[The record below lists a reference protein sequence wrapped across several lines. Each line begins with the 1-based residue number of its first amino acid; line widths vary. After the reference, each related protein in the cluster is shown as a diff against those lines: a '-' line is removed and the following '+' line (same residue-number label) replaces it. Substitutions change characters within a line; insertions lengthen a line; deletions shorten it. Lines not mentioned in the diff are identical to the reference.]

1 MKPQRDLGANLL
13 KIVLKT
19 KNKKAPANHASA
31 FAENRA
37 IYTVSYRK
45 SGHIGPIYA
54 LISAIMARLSTNFA
68 LYLHECNWD
77 EE

>member
-31 FAENRA
+31 LMCSFGIA
-37 IYTVSYRK
+37 K
-45 SGHIGPIYA
+45 SKFLLQTG
-54 LISAIMARLSTNFA
+54 T
-68 LYLHECNWD
+68 D
-77 EE
+77 Q